1 MAEVISA
8 AMLPDLLVRRLAGR
22 AGTVWIG
29 VDGFGA
35 AGKSTLARAI
45 AEALPGAV
53 IVRTDDFP
61 ASADAGGWNQDRFV
75 REVVE
80 PLRAG
85 RAARYGTWDLVTDT
99 PGSVVELPAGVP
111 VIIDGVSSTD
121 VALPV
126 PWDLTIW
133 VEAPEELRWQRIL
146 ARDPAELI
154 ARWRQEWLPS
164 ERAYGQAQQ
173 PWRRVDIVVVPTPVS
188 RPPRDSPGR
197 R

>member
-1 MAEVISA
+1 MAEVVSA
-8 AMLPDLLVRRLAGR
+8 AMLPALVVRRLAGR
-22 AGTVWIG
+22 GGTVWIG

-35 AGKSTLARAI
+35 AGKSTMARAI
-45 AEALPGAV
+45 AEAWPEAV
-53 IVRTDDFP
+53 VVRTDDFP
-61 ASADAGGWNQDRFV
+61 APAGAGGWDLDRFV

-85 RAARYGTWDLVTDT
+85 RAARYATWDLLADA
-99 PGSVVELPAGVP
+99 PGGVMEVPVGVP
-111 VIIDGVSSTD
+111 VIVEGVSSTD
-121 VALPV
+121 EALPV

-154 ARWRQEWLPS
+154 ARWREEWLPS

-173 PWRRVDIVVVPTPVS
+173 AWRRVDLVVVPAPVS
-188 RPPRDSPGR
+188 
-197 R
+197 